1 MKSVLAFIWKY
12 HVFFAFLGFQ
22 GLAFSLTV
30 GKSNVHHSSY
40 FSSSHFV
47 SGGLYDMSSDIMGY
61 FGLRSEN
68 ERLSAENAHLRD
80 QLYRIGTKPLIKAID
95 DSTHRLKYD
104 FFEAEVINNSVKR
117 RNNHLTLNK
126 GLLDGI
132 TPEMGVMGP
141 NGLVG
146 IVQDVSKNY
155 AAVMSI
161 LHQKTSISARLKGLG
176 YFGSI
181 VWDGQDSEVA
191 QLTDIP
197 SHVKLMKGQVVVTSG
212 HSAIFPP
219 GLRIGTIRDF
229 ETAPGDNF
237 YSVNVDL
244 SENLSSVRNVYLITN
259 LERMQRQTLEEEI
272 KDDN

>member
-1 MKSVLAFIWKY
+1 M
-12 HVFFAFLGFQ
+12 FFAFLGFQ

-30 GKSNVHHSSY
+30 GKSSVHHSSY

-47 SGGLYDMSSDIMGY
+47 SGGMYDLSSVVSGY

-68 ERLSAENAHLRD
+68 EKLSAENAHLRD
-80 QLYRIGTKPLIKAID
+80 QLYRIGTTSMLKAIS
-95 DSTHRLKYD
+95 DSAHRLKYD
-104 FFEAEVINNSVKR
+104 FFEAEVINNSVNR
-117 RNNHLTLNK
+117 RNNYLTLNR
-126 GLLDGI
+126 GLLDGV

-146 IVQDVSKNY
+146 LVQDVSKNY

-161 LHQKTSISARLKGLG
+161 LHQKTSISARLKGSG
-176 YFGSI
+176 YFGSL

-197 SHVKLMKGQVVVTSG
+197 SHVNLIKGQVVVTSG
-212 HSAIFPP
+212 HSTIFPP
-219 GLRIGTIRDF
+219 NLRIGTIRDF

-237 YSVNVDL
+237 YTVNIDL
-244 SENLSSVRNVYLITN
+244 SESLSSVRNVYLITN
-259 LERMQRQTLEEEI
+259 LERMQQQTLEEEI
-272 KDDN
+272 NDDD

>member
-1 MKSVLAFIWKY
+1 M
-12 HVFFAFLGFQ
+12 FFAFLGFQ